1 LAKEEG
7 LESAAQA
14 GRLMQAAQDCARRF
28 EAAAAERGVPDD
40 TTGGAVGDLGA
51 GVTAAQTRI
60 VFELSQAA
68 QLFQTGNTAA
78 AERAFRLLMPT
89 LAQAGLHVGHSA
101 MRAAHSNF
109 GQVMRDLAQR
119 QPFGQEPLKR
129 RQLSEARGLLET
141 SVAMCHGALGPR
153 HVETGPVKPGAVKRP

>member
-1 LAKEEG
+1 VDVRGRIEFGAFQLAQHVLDILAKEEG

-14 GRLMQAAQDCARRF
+14 RQLMQAVQDCARRF
-28 EAAAAERGVPDD
+28 EAATAERGVSED
-40 TTGGAVGDLGA
+40 TTSGAVGDFGA

-89 LAQAGLHVGHSA
+89 LTQAGLHVGHSA

-119 QPFGQEPLKR
+119 QPFGQEPLT
-129 RQLSEARGLLET
+129 EAPAAERG
-141 SVAMCHGALGPR
+141 AGA
-153 HVETGPVKPGAVKRP
+153 A